1 MSDFFYHLAIIIFLL
16 ILSSLISTFKNAIL
30 LARKSELEDRQKQGD
45 LRAVKALKLG
55 DDEEQ
60 LGLTGQILNTVF
72 FLSIAVFGS
81 FFFCD
86 DINLLIRR
94 MAGSVPE
101 QICSIASL
109 LVFIFIAA
117 PVNLLMIETLPRKIA
132 ENAGVSLALTA
143 SPMMALLVDITSPFR
158 YLFGAMADLTARLAR
173 SRREQNHDGVT
184 EEKIIEMID
193 EATQE
198 GEFSRAEQAL
208 IKSVFEFSD
217 TTAMQC
223 MTPRTDISAVS
234 IEDPIEKIMAF
245 VRSEGYSR
253 YPVYRGDFDH
263 IIGVLF
269 SRDIVNLLL
278 DNKLF
283 TFQDLIRPAYFVPD
297 SKKISEVLAD
307 FQSKQVHMAI
317 VLDEFG
323 GTAGIITIE
332 DIIEE
337 IVGEIQDEYD
347 EEEALFKRL
356 RPNLVEVNARMD
368 VDDFNKR
375 FQSDLPED
383 QADTIGGLI
392 FTVIGEL
399 PLMRQR
405 IKIDS
410 IEFQVLAL
418 DGNRIDKV
426 LARKLFSSGDKPG
439 GD

>member
-1 MSDFFYHLAIIIFLL
+1 
-16 ILSSLISTFKNAIL
+16 
-30 LARKSELEDRQKQGD
+30 
-45 LRAVKALKLG
+45 
-55 DDEEQ
+55 
-60 LGLTGQILNTVF
+60 
-72 FLSIAVFGS
+72 
-81 FFFCD
+81 
-86 DINLLIRR
+86 
-94 MAGSVPE
+94 
-101 QICSIASL
+101 
-109 LVFIFIAA
+109 
-117 PVNLLMIETLPRKIA
+117 MIETLPRKIA

-368 VDDFNKR
+368 VDDFNER

-392 FTVIGEL
+392 FTVLGEL

-405 IKIDS
+405 IKIES

-426 LARKLFSSGDKPG
+426 LARKLFSSDDKPG

>member
-55 DDEEQ
+55 DDEKQ

-143 SPMMALLVDITSPFR
+143 SPMMALLVGITSPFR

-405 IKIDS
+405 IKIES

>member
-55 DDEEQ
+55 DDEKQ

-109 LVFIFIAA
+109 LVFIFVAA

-143 SPMMALLVDITSPFR
+143 SPMMALLVGITSPFR

-368 VDDFNKR
+368 VDDFNER

-392 FTVIGEL
+392 FTVLGEL

-426 LARKLFSSGDKPG
+426 LARKLFSSDDKPG

>member
-143 SPMMALLVDITSPFR
+143 SPMMALLVGITSPFR
-158 YLFGAMADLTARLAR
+158 YLFGAMTDLTARLAR
-173 SRREQNHDGVT
+173 SRREQNQDGVT

-297 SKKISEVLAD
+297 SKKVSEVLAD

-368 VDDFNKR
+368 VDDFNER

-392 FTVIGEL
+392 FTVLGEL

-426 LARKLFSSGDKPG
+426 LARKLFSSDDKPG